1 MTDLVPVEGG
11 GKLHVGWFMPPFFHE
26 LPVDTDDPDEGARRL
41 VATAKE
47 VLANGSED
55 EQMRMALLYASIM
68 GDLRDAGACYAGFCV
83 LDMDG
88 RNSTATVAVYRTP
101 LPEETTA
108 AEAVP
113 EMLAAF
119 SRAYPEDDV
128 QVSELPCGRPGVV
141 RIGSAPFDLPAELSP
156 SGEAVAVD
164 RGLIQVYV
172 PLPNDAEMVTFELST
187 PSMEDWDLY
196 SELFAEIV
204 RGLDWGTEEEVALAT
219 ALEQVPA
226 PQEPPAP
233 EPEVARGLYDRSS
246 RFLDALGVRGRMDR
260 GNELTAV
267 TCPDCWGKGLRSACS
282 ARHRWRIDEVEEALL
297 APAVARVE
305 AFAAQGGWTV
315 ADAAGLRLT
324 VHEEGEGA
332 HRVTVTAV
340 AGEGRI
346 TVEVLAP
353 CHRTVRPPSGS
364 AFG

>member
-1 MTDLVPVEGG
+1 MTDLAPAHDGG
-11 GKLHVGWFMPPFFHE
+11 RLHVGWFMPPFFHE

-55 EQMRMALLYASIM
+55 EQLRMALLYASIM

-108 AEAVP
+108 DDAVT

-119 SRAYPEDDV
+119 RGAYPADDI

-141 RIGSAPFDLPAELSP
+141 RIGSAPFELPAELSP
-156 SGEAVAVD
+156 TGEAVTVD

-172 PLPNDAEMVTFELST
+172 PLPNDTEMVAFELST

-204 RGLDWGTEEEVALAT
+204 RGLDWGTEEEVALAA
-219 ALEQVPA
+219 ALEQVPPQQQSA
-226 PQEPPAP
+226 PD
-233 EPEVARGLYDRSS
+233 PEVVQGLYDRSS
-246 RFLDALGVRGRMDR
+246 RILDALAVRGRMDL

-267 TCPDCWGKGLRSACS
+267 TCDDCWGRGLRSSCS

-297 APAVARVE
+297 APAVARLRVRV
-305 AFAAQGGWTV
+305 AQDGWTV
-315 ADAAGLRLT
+315 ADAAALRLT
-324 VHEEGEGA
+324 AGEPGQGA
-332 HRVTVTAV
+332 HRLTVTAV
-340 AGEGRI
+340 AEERRI
-346 TVEVLAP
+346 TVEVIAP
-353 CHRTVRPPSGS
+353 CHRTVRAPSGS